1 MAGGGSALPQK
12 PNRSNLGA
20 RNAARSSDGRPSSA
34 IAIASDFRRHAH
46 PDTWHDRELDGETLA
61 VQSRDGQRVTIGL
74 APNLTVVGVA
84 YNATPDLTRCR
95 RAWSGAFC
103 RRAPRPSMGRL

>member
-1 MAGGGSALPQK
+1 MIEE
-12 PNRSNLGA
+12 LG
-20 RNAARSSDGRPSSA
+20 
-34 IAIASDFRRHAH
+34 
-46 PDTWHDRELDGETLA
+46 GETLT

-95 RAWSGAFC
+95 RS
-103 RRAPRPSMGRL
+103 